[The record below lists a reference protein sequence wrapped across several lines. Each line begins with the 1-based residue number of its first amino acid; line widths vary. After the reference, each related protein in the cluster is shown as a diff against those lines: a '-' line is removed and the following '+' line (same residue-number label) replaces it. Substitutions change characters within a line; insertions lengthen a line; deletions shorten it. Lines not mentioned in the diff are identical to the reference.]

1 MKKLSKNVILQV
13 LDCAPSGMLIVYAR
27 KPGFPI
33 AYANAAVEVNS
44 GYEKG
49 ELIGRP
55 WTKLLEDQDGSQD
68 FIESQLSD
76 IHFDQPSQPQLIEQY
91 WKTKSGRSLFVR
103 LNVSPLYDRPGMPT
117 YLLLSQSESG
127 SAEQLREEDPEL
139 SFGDTFLGTRRRM
152 MRMNR
157 TDSATGIPNHAAFLE
172 VVDRDW
178 AIARREQRR
187 LSVIIFQVDALDEYS
202 ASFGRH
208 ATYSTLRKIAH
219 AITGSLRRHGDFG
232 ARYSN
237 DRFAVV
243 MSNTDPAQV
252 TSVAEHVASKVRSLA
267 VHHPKSTTD
276 KFVTISYGIA
286 TEIPEWTASCSTL
299 LDSAEESLSR
309 STPANESDQ
318 AAG

>member
-1 MKKLSKNVILQV
+1 MKKLSKNVLLQV
-13 LDCAPSGMLIVYAR
+13 LDCAPNGMLIVHAR

-33 AYANAAVEVNS
+33 AYANAAIEVSS

-55 WTKLLEDQDGSQD
+55 WTKLLDDQDDPQG
-68 FIESQLSD
+68 FLESQLSG
-76 IHFDQPSQPQLIEQY
+76 IHFDQPSQPQRVEQC
-91 WKTKSGRSLFVR
+91 WKTKSGRSLSIM
-103 LNVSPLYDRPGMPT
+103 LHVSPLYDRPGVPD
-117 YLLLSQSESG
+117 YLLLNQSASG
-127 SAEQLREEDPEL
+127 SAEQQQDEAAAP

-157 TDSATGIPNHAAFLE
+157 TDSATGIPNRTAFLE

-178 AIARREQRR
+178 AIARREQCP
-187 LSVIIFQVDALDEYS
+187 LSVILFQVDALDEYS

-208 ATYSTLRKIAH
+208 ATDSTMRKIAH

-237 DRFAVV
+237 DRFAVI
-243 MSNTDPAQV
+243 MGSTDEAQV
-252 TSVAEHVASKVRSLA
+252 TSVAEHVVSKVRSLA

-276 KFVTISYGIA
+276 RFVTISYGIA
-286 TEIPEWTASCSTL
+286 TETPEWTASSSTL
-299 LDSAEESLSR
+299 LDRAEESLR
-309 STPANESDQ
+309 ANPADESNK